1 MRSPSPDLSISIV
14 SLNRADLV
22 RQCLATIIK
31 FTVSIAYEIHVV
43 AHNYDPDALADIARA
58 YPSVVIH
65 RVSGIRGYS
74 QNNNVALRA
83 ARGRY
88 ALILNDDTILG
99 DDLFGRM
106 VSFLDAHTDVV
117 GACPVLRYPDG
128 SLQMGVRGRL
138 TPASFLVEQLRLDR
152 FVPLRWAIRF
162 GAFDRPWLP
171 DGDGAPVD
179 VEAGTGACF
188 MVRRSAL
195 QAMGFLDEVYFLAPD
210 DIDWSVRLRRLGR
223 LVLLPTLYLTHLAS
237 ATLSRSYHAVV
248 PTVYAG
254 YYTFFRRHYGRAS
267 EWVIRIGAGFLWS
280 FLLSATWA
288 LLCLARNSRRA
299 CVMKRARWNC
309 VRFAFSQAG
318 SPEVFAR
325 LVSSSL
331 PG

>member
-1 MRSPSPDLSISIV
+1 MHSPSPDLSISIV

-31 FTVSIAYEIHVV
+31 FTVSITYEIHVV

-58 YPSVVIH
+58 YPAVVIH

-88 ALILNDDTILG
+88 AVILNDDTILG
-99 DDLFGRM
+99 GDLFGRM
-106 VSFLDAHTDVV
+106 VSFLDAQTDVV

-128 SLQMGVRGRL
+128 SRQMGVRGRL

-152 FVPLRWAIRF
+152 FVPMRWAIRF

-171 DGDGAPVD
+171 TGDGGPIDIEV
-179 VEAGTGACF
+179 GTGACF
-188 MVRRSAL
+188 MARRSAL
-195 QAMGFLDEVYFLAPD
+195 QTIGFLDEVYFLAPD
-210 DIDWSVRLRRLGR
+210 DIDWSVRLRQVGR
-223 LVLLPTLYLTHLAS
+223 LVLLPSLSLTHLAS
-237 ATLSRSYHAVV
+237 ATLSRSYPTVV

-254 YYTFFRRHYGRAS
+254 YYTFFRRYYGRLW
-267 EWVIRIGAGFLWS
+267 EWMVRLVAGFLWS
-280 FLLSATWA
+280 SLLSAMWA
-288 LLCLARNSRRA
+288 LLCLVRRSPRA

-309 VRFAFSQAG
+309 VRFAFSQAR

-325 LVSSSL
+325 LVS
-331 PG
+331 